1 MWTLGPNR
9 QQENRRYSRERTM
22 KVLIVGATGTIGKPL
37 MAELML
43 RRHSVTGNSRSAA
56 QIQEIE
62 NVSGAIFFAE
72 VRDAKLPRHD
82 RLEALHRPMNDH
94 ER

>member
-1 MWTLGPNR
+1 
-9 QQENRRYSRERTM
+9 M
-22 KVLIVGATGTIGKPL
+22 KVLLVGATGKIGKPL
-37 MAELML
+37 MAEPVLQC
-43 RRHSVTGNSRSAA
+43 HSVTGNSRSAA

-72 VRDAKLPRHD
+72 VLDAKPPRYD
-82 RLEALHRPMNDH
+82 RLEALDHPMNDH

>member
-1 MWTLGPNR
+1 
-9 QQENRRYSRERTM
+9 M
-22 KVLIVGATGTIGKPL
+22 KVLLVGATGKIGKPL
-37 MAELML
+37 MAEPVLQC
-43 RRHSVTGNSRSAA
+43 HSVTGNSRSAA

-72 VRDAKLPRHD
+72 VLDAKLPRHD
-82 RLEALHRPMNDH
+82 RLEALHHPMKDH